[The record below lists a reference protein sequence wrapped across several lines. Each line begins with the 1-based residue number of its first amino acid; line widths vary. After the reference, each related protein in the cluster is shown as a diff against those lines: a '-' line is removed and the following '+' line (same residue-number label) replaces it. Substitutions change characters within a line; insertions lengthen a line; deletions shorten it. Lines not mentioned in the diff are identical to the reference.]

1 MATTQPHHKKIS
13 RKELKQPDEFQSFV
27 GNAQEFI
34 INNLQQVIVSVSIV
48 IAAGALAVGIYYYEI
63 HRDNVAGDRFYSA
76 VSELNN
82 KNYLKAETDF
92 AKLAEDEPGR
102 EVGKLSRFYLAS
114 VYLNEGQLP
123 KARDALVA
131 YIPDAKDDLFASV
144 AYEDLGVVYEKMGDF
159 KKAQGA
165 YAQAAAI
172 TGPEQNRAELQVARM
187 LTKQGDKT
195 GAIAAYQ
202 RFLVARPFSQERQ
215 TVIEAMAELGAT
227 PAEATPAHATSMPKP
242 QAR

>member
-1 MATTQPHHKKIS
+1 MATTQPHHKKLS

-34 INNLQQVIVSVSIV
+34 VNNLQQVIVSASIV

-82 KNYLKAETDF
+82 KNYPQAETDF
-92 AKLAEDEPGR
+92 AQLASDESGR
-102 EVGKLSRFYLAS
+102 EVGKLARFYLAS

-123 KARDALVA
+123 KARDALIA
-131 YIPDAKDDLFASV
+131 YIPDAKDDLFASM
-144 AYEDLGVVYEKMGDF
+144 AYEDLGVVYEAMGDF

-172 TGPEQNRAELQVARM
+172 AGPEQTRAELQVARM
-187 LTKQGDKT
+187 LMKQGDKN
-195 GAIAAYQ
+195 GAIDTYRRYLTAH
-202 RFLVARPFSQERQ
+202 PFSPDRQ
-215 TVIEAMAELGAT
+215 AVIEAMAELGAALRKR
-227 PAEATPAHATSMPKP
+227 PPRPP
-242 QAR
+242 P